1 MPAVK
6 LLLMP
11 LLAATTLAYADLYRW
26 VDPESG
32 SVKLSNAPPPWYER
46 GGGPAVERIPYSAPS
61 ARPAVADPLAP
72 APVTVLQARWRE
84 ALLAVSSQP
93 TKESMQALAL
103 VTAELDKA
111 DPAGARRRQD
121 EVASILRRAHK

>member
-1 MPAVK
+1 MFALAF
-6 LLLMP
+6 LLL
-11 LLAATTLAYADLYRW
+11 LSAAHADLYRW
-26 VDPESG
+26 VDPGSG

-46 GGGPAVERIPYSAPS
+46 GGGPAVERIPYTGPS
-61 ARPAVADPLAP
+61 ARPAVTDPQAP

-93 TKESMQALAL
+93 TKENMQALAL

-121 EVASILRRAHK
+121 EVASILRRAQK